1 MVLLLG
7 SGSMM
12 EFVTMSEKL
21 LKCSIFKGMF
31 RDELAVKC
39 TRKSG
44 SPMSVF
50 VPKDRVRG
58 EVNQEGTVEVQVF
71 RDGGAA
77 WAVLPS
83 TDRATIPVSESDL
96 Q

>member
-1 MVLLLG
+1 
-7 SGSMM
+7 
-12 EFVTMSEKL
+12 MSEKW
-21 LKCSIFKGMF
+21 LKCSILKGMF

-39 TRKSG
+39 TKKSG
-44 SPMSVF
+44 SPFSVF

-58 EVNQEGTVEVQVF
+58 DVNQEGTVGVQVF
-71 RDGGAA
+71 HDGGAA

-83 TDRATIPVSESDL
+83 ADRATIPVRESDL